1 MSTCKASV
9 VCDLRW
15 APDDVRRTAK
25 ELTVYGPALG
35 PLGMVSYEVHC
46 SVAFAA
52 ISRTPLSIPFS
63 SCCRTTRYS
72 ALPSTI
78 STAAST
84 LTYQAVSLMR
94 AGVKRR
100 SSIPAAECISEP
112 PHRADRIG
120 LEPGRLQ
127 LPAHVVHVDVD
138 DVRRR
143 LESLAPHL
151 FAQLVARQHLA
162 RVLHQVLEQR
172 KLRAGQLDRAAV
184 DPRLARTRVQLQRP
198 RLDHLRRRLAAP
210 AQRPQPRR
218 QLAQRER
225 LHQVVVRPR
234 IQAAD
239 PVGNR
244 AARRQ

>member
-9 VCDLRW
+9 VGDLRW
-15 APDDVRRTAK
+15 VPDDVPRIGRK
-25 ELTVYGPALG
+25 LTVYGPELG
-35 PLGMVSYEVHC
+35 ASGMVSYDVHC

-52 ISRTPLSIPFS
+52 ISRTPLSMPFS

-84 LTYQAVSLMR
+84 LTYQAVSRMR

-127 LPAHVVHVDVD
+127 LPAHVVHVDID
-138 DVRRR
+138 DV
-143 LESLAPHL
+143 
-151 FAQLVARQHLA
+151 
-162 RVLHQVLEQR
+162 
-172 KLRAGQLDRAAV
+172 
-184 DPRLARTRVQLQRP
+184 
-198 RLDHLRRRLAAP
+198 
-210 AQRPQPRR
+210 
-218 QLAQRER
+218 
-225 LHQVVVRPR
+225 
-234 IQAAD
+234 
-239 PVGNR
+239 
-244 AARRQ
+244 

>member
-1 MSTCKASV
+1 MFTC
-9 VCDLRW
+9 
-15 APDDVRRTAK
+15 
-25 ELTVYGPALG
+25 
-35 PLGMVSYEVHC
+35 PLCAHC
-46 SVAFAA
+46 SAA
-52 ISRTPLSIPFS
+52 RASTSFTPLSTLPS
-63 SCCRTTRYS
+63 SCCRTARYS
-72 ALPSTI
+72 AVPSTI

-138 DVRRR
+138 DVGRR

-162 RVLHQVLEQR
+162 RVLHQVLE
-172 KLRAGQLDRAAV
+172 KSEFGTGQLDRAAV
-184 DPRLARTRVQLQRP
+184 DPRLECAGVQLQRP
-198 RLDHLRRRLAAP
+198 SH
-210 AQRPQPRR
+210 
-218 QLAQRER
+218 
-225 LHQVVVRPR
+225 
-234 IQAAD
+234 
-239 PVGNR
+239 
-244 AARRQ
+244 